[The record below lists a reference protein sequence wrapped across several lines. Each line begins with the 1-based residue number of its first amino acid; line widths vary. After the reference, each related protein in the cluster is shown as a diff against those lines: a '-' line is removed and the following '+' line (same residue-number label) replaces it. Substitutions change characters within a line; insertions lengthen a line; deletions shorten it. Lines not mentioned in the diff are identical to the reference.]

1 MGGLALVEGQ
11 SRAAQGEQDQGQT
24 DLSTRRRRAIEP
36 LRDRSHA
43 DPDQGQT
50 DLSTRRKGGA
60 LGQIR
65 LSLATYGDGFAVWK
79 ASEGAGNRHGSE
91 RIGVGSRVPRQL
103 AGSR

>member
-60 LGQIR
+60 LGQIPR
-65 LSLATYGDGFAVWK
+65 ATPTRDRRICPR
-79 ASEGAGNRHGSE
+79 GARAAPWD
-91 RIGVGSRVPRQL
+91 RFVCP
-103 AGSR
+103 